1 MCFVV
6 VYEFDLVEWV
16 VVLMMGL
23 GMVVVESM
31 IVVFVLQDGKLFVI
45 ENGVYGEWIMQIV
58 MQYGIVYDVLK
69 YEWMQVFDF
78 VQIGV
83 KFDVGGYLYVV
94 VIYYEMMMG
103 WLNDFGV
110 IVEVCCVCGVKM
122 FVDGVSS
129 FGVEVIDFVGG
140 VIDVVVVI
148 VNKCLYGVLGV
159 VFVIVCCSVFMKG
172 VSWIYYFDF
181 GWFVKLQDQWN
192 MLFMFFVYVYYV
204 FVEVLCEFDEVGGWC
219 VWYVYYKVFVDQV
232 QVGFVV
238 CGMLLVLL
246 EGVLLVVLCVYW
258 LLQGVMYEMLYDG
271 LKVCGFVIYVG

>member
-1 MCFVV
+1 M
-6 VYEFDLVEWV
+6 
-16 VVLMMGL
+16 
-23 GMVVVESM
+23 
-31 IVVFVLQDGKLFVI
+31 
-45 ENGVYGEWIMQIV
+45 
-58 MQYGIVYDVLK
+58 
-69 YEWMQVFDF
+69 
-78 VQIGV
+78 

-181 GWFVKLQDQWN
+181 GWFVKL
-192 MLFMFFVYVYYV
+192 
-204 FVEVLCEFDEVGGWC
+204 
-219 VWYVYYKVFVDQV
+219 
-232 QVGFVV
+232 
-238 CGMLLVLL
+238 
-246 EGVLLVVLCVYW
+246 
-258 LLQGVMYEMLYDG
+258 
-271 LKVCGFVIYVG
+271 